1 MDFAKGQRAEVGKR
15 GEDLALEFLESRS
28 MRLVARNWRCGHK
41 ELDLIMYDG
50 KFLRIV
56 EVRSLYYPNVQRPA
70 ESINRKKKTLVMRAA
85 RRFVS
90 LHKIKNEIA
99 FDVVSDFSHSYQ
111 CVVYSDASLVFI
123 FIFIM
128 EKRC

>member
-1 MDFAKGQRAEVGKR
+1 
-15 GEDLALEFLESRS
+15 
-28 MRLVARNWRCGHK
+28 
-41 ELDLIMYDG
+41 MYDG

-99 FDVVSDFSHSYQ
+99 FDVVSVVMNGEFSSVEYIA
-111 CVVYSDASLVFI
+111 DAFAP
-123 FIFIM
+123 
-128 EKRC
+128 EW

>member
-15 GEDLALEFLESRS
+15 GEDLALEFLESRN

-56 EVRSLYYPNVQRPA
+56 EVRSLYYPNVQRPV

-99 FDVVSDFSHSYQ
+99 FDVVSVVMNGEFSSVEYIA
-111 CVVYSDASLVFI
+111 DAFAP
-123 FIFIM
+123 
-128 EKRC
+128 EW